1 LGVEGS
7 YPIDGQPTWTARCC
21 YRTCDW
27 MQCPRLHTATGFTSM
42 DLDLCG
48 CCRRQTPEMRNLDL
62 CPQRRGRSAK
72 SQSRPPP
79 GWKRVG
85 VIGPAQRL
93 GQGYKSQ
100 RGDGVRASTST
111 CGNHAH
117 APCAVAGLSSPRT
130 IRVGAREKAGR
141 KPQSRVALA
150 PAPAYHR
157 RDVCAGNGLRSTSD
171 GLLRHPNWHR
181 DTHPR
186 IEEFRVADGALEP
199 RRRVGHGNKGPW
211 PCGAAAVVRMGA
223 AHTCDHDRLS
233 ACSSMLH
240 VAS

>member
-1 LGVEGS
+1 LM
-7 YPIDGQPTWTARCC
+7 GQPTWTARCC
-21 YRTCDW
+21 YRTRDW

-42 DLDLCG
+42 NLALCG

-85 VIGPAQRL
+85 VIGSAQRL

-130 IRVGAREKAGR
+130 IQVGAREKVGR
-141 KPQSRVALA
+141 KASSRVALA
-150 PAPAYHR
+150 PAPAYHG
-157 RDVCAGNGLRSTSD
+157 RDVCADNGLRSTSD
-171 GLLRHPNWHR
+171 GLLRRARNDVPTVPPKLASRHPPPNRGVQGRGWS
-181 DTHPR
+181 P
-186 IEEFRVADGALEP
+186 GAP
-199 RRRVGHGNKGPW
+199 AASGPW
-211 PCGAAAVVRMGA
+211 Q
-223 AHTCDHDRLS
+223 
-233 ACSSMLH
+233 
-240 VAS
+240 